1 MDFNTK
7 VLHGRSTG
15 NYAFNSTLPPIA
27 QVTAFGYGSAEE
39 QEKVFNHKAFGYA
52 YTRIG
57 NPTISAFE
65 NRIAELEGAPSAVA
79 TASGMSA
86 VTLSLLN
93 VLSSG
98 DEIIASSGLY
108 GGTLDLFK
116 DLEKFG
122 IHTHF
127 TRKLTPKYIEPF
139 INDHTR
145 IIFGEVISN
154 PGLFILDIPELAE
167 FAHSRGLPL
176 IVDSTTATPYL
187 INPLSLGADIVV
199 HSSSK
204 YINGS
209 GNSISGIIVDGSS
222 FNWDPSRYPA
232 MKDFA
237 KYGSMAYSIRLRT
250 DIWENF
256 GACLSPFNAYMN
268 IVGLET
274 LGLRMERICSNAR
287 ELARGLST
295 VKSISD
301 VNHPT
306 LESCESYYLAQRD
319 LGGFGGGILTFRAG
333 SRSRAFHIMDK
344 LKYATIAS
352 NIGDIR
358 TLVIN
363 PASTLYIHSTK
374 EQMADAGV
382 FDDTIRVSVGIEDPK
397 DLLEDFV
404 QAIELTDKE

>member
-127 TRKLTPKYIEPF
+127 TKKLFHFCKNCILQ
-139 INDHTR
+139 
-145 IIFGEVISN
+145 IF
-154 PGLFILDIPELAE
+154 F
-167 FAHSRGLPL
+167 
-176 IVDSTTATPYL
+176 
-187 INPLSLGADIVV
+187 
-199 HSSSK
+199 
-204 YINGS
+204 
-209 GNSISGIIVDGSS
+209 
-222 FNWDPSRYPA
+222 
-232 MKDFA
+232 
-237 KYGSMAYSIRLRT
+237 
-250 DIWENF
+250 
-256 GACLSPFNAYMN
+256 
-268 IVGLET
+268 
-274 LGLRMERICSNAR
+274 
-287 ELARGLST
+287 
-295 VKSISD
+295 
-301 VNHPT
+301 
-306 LESCESYYLAQRD
+306 
-319 LGGFGGGILTFRAG
+319 
-333 SRSRAFHIMDK
+333 
-344 LKYATIAS
+344 
-352 NIGDIR
+352 
-358 TLVIN
+358 
-363 PASTLYIHSTK
+363 
-374 EQMADAGV
+374 
-382 FDDTIRVSVGIEDPK
+382 
-397 DLLEDFV
+397 
-404 QAIELTDKE
+404 

>member
-7 VLHGRSTG
+7 VLHGRSTD

-127 TRKLTPKYIEPF
+127 TKKLTSKYIEPF

-232 MKDFA
+232 VKDFA